1 MTPSRAYQK
10 LILVLAAL
18 VPVLVVWQL
27 LSLAQSGHKDDIQLA
42 KSKEMPQVRPA
53 WPVHINKPNGPPR
66 VQTDVV
72 GMDGRTITVSC
83 SSCHSTREPNRQ
95 LRDGSNLKEFHQNLT
110 TVHGDLTCLSCHNQ
124 DDYDTLRLA
133 DNQKVEYSEVMRLCA
148 QCHGPQYR
156 DYQNGS
162 HGGMTGYWDQE
173 KGPRYRNNCVDCHD
187 PHAPAYTGMHPAPG
201 PNDRFMQ
208 RSDEHGGT
216 VETEGG
222 HS

>member
-1 MTPSRAYQK
+1 VKPPRAYQK

-18 VPVLVVWQL
+18 VPVLAIWQL
-27 LSLAQSGHKDDIQLA
+27 LSIAQPDYQGEIQISESRELPKIRA
-42 KSKEMPQVRPA
+42 A

-72 GMDGRTITVSC
+72 GMDGRTVTVSC
-83 SSCHSTREPNRQ
+83 SSCHSTREPNKQ

-110 TVHGDLTCLSCHNQ
+110 TAHGNLTCLSCHNQ

-133 DNQKVEYSEVMRLCA
+133 DEQKVEYSNVMQLCA

-162 HGGMTGYWDQE
+162 HGGMTGYWDRE
-173 KGPRYRNNCVDCHD
+173 KGARYRNNCVDCHD
-187 PHAPAYTGMHPAPG
+187 PHAPAFVGMQPAPG
-201 PNDRFMQ
+201 PNDRFLQ
-208 RSDEHGGT
+208 HAEEPHG
-216 VETEGG
+216 ETKQEGG